1 MIQKTYL
8 LGCCALAL
16 TFSAASVARA
26 QQSSTPTASSDG
38 METTQGAAPSSG
50 TKKTRSDEIGSLGE
64 VVVTAERRAE
74 PLQKVPI
81 AIAEVSAARLAD
93 LGIQDI
99 TQINVAIPGVMVR
112 QASAFTL
119 PYIRGIGSAAKTP
132 LSEPPV
138 ATYVDDVYISSQTN
152 ILTFNNIADVEVD
165 KGPQGTLYGRNTTG
179 GVISVKTLDPTS
191 EPGGNFDIGY
201 GNYNTVNADGYIS
214 GGIADGLAANLAVVV
229 SHQGD
234 GFGKN
239 LANGKDVYQNEY
251 NYGLRSKW
259 LLTPDESDEVELIM
273 DYSSERN
280 SLSNPAVLIP
290 GTYTSAG
297 PVHRLSGNPYDI
309 DSDLQPLIVSQ
320 SGGGSLHIT
329 HDFASGFRIKSITAY
344 RRDYMFEN
352 LDIDSLPIKL
362 VDILDTNDT
371 EQLTQEVQLQST
383 DSGRLSWTT
392 GLFYFSTTAH
402 YDPLHVEFGFPP
414 TSDEYQRDR
423 FTADSVAAYAQGT
436 YALTADTHLTAGYR
450 YTYERRGIS
459 GSITD
464 ISTTAVSR
472 VSDQVSGAHETDSR
486 PSYRISLDHN
496 FNAGVMVYA
505 SFNSSFKS
513 GGYSVIN
520 APPYKPETLDAYE
533 VGLKSQFFGR
543 RVTLDLSGFDYQYR
557 NQQVQKILGGETLV
571 VNGAAARLYGLDVDL
586 SARLSAQLALTSG
599 IELLHAVYTSYPGA
613 PIGPPTGCCGVTTG
627 SATGNYLPFAPKIA
641 ANAGLVHDVPLAGG
655 MLRSTLLLYFTS
667 RYYAQVDNLES
678 QSAYVS
684 VNGSVKWES
693 AAGFSVKLW
702 ATNITNKVVM
712 ENAFDSPPTGSWQIS
727 YAPPRTYGVTL
738 GYAF

>member
-1 MIQKTYL
+1 MTHHTYL
-8 LGCCALAL
+8 LGCCALMWC
-16 TFSAASVARA
+16 AASGAWA
-26 QQSSTPTASSDG
+26 QQSPTADASFDG
-38 METTQGAAPSSG
+38 MQATQAVTESSE
-50 TKKTRSDEIGSLGE
+50 TKKARNHESASLGE

-81 AIAEVSAARLAD
+81 AISEVSAEQLAD

-112 QASAFTL
+112 QASAFAL

-179 GVISVKTLDPTS
+179 GVISVKTLEPTAV
-191 EPGGNFDIGY
+191 PAGNIDVGY
-201 GNYNTVNADGYIS
+201 GNYNTVNADGYVS
-214 GGIADGLAANLAVVV
+214 GKIVDGLSANLAMVV
-229 SHQGD
+229 SHQGN
-234 GFGKN
+234 GFGRN
-239 LANGKDVYQNEY
+239 LANGKDVYQNDY

-259 LLTPDESDEVELIM
+259 LLTPDESDRVELII

-297 PVHRLSGNPYDI
+297 LVHRLSGNPYDI
-309 DSDLQPLIVSQ
+309 DSDLQPVIISQ
-320 SGGGSLHIT
+320 AGGGSVHIT
-329 HDFASGFRIKSITAY
+329 HEFDSGFRIKSITAY

-362 VDILDTNDT
+362 VNILDTNDT
-371 EQLTQEVQLQST
+371 EQLTQEVQLQS
-383 DSGRLSWTT
+383 DNSGRLSWTT
-392 GLFYFSTTAH
+392 GIFYFSATAR

-436 YALTADTHLTAGYR
+436 YALTRDTHLTAGYR

-464 ISTTAVSR
+464 ISTSGISKI
-472 VSDQVSGAHETDSR
+472 SDQVNGTHETNDR
-486 PSYRISLDHN
+486 PSYRISLDHS
-496 FNAGVMVYA
+496 FNAGAMVYA

-520 APPYKPETLDAYE
+520 APPYKPETLEAYE
-533 VGLKSQFFGR
+533 VGLKSQFLR
-543 RVTLDLSGFDYQYR
+543 RSVTMDLAGFDYEYK

-586 SARLSAQLALTSG
+586 SARVSDQLALKSG

-641 ANAGLVHDVPLAGG
+641 ANVGLVHDMPLGGG
-655 MLRSTLLLYFTS
+655 MLRSTLLMYFTS

-678 QSAYVS
+678 QSSYACL
-684 VNGSVKWES
+684 NGSVRWES
-693 AAGFSVKLW
+693 AAGISVKLW
-702 ATNITNKVVM
+702 ATNITNKIVM
-712 ENAFDSPPTGSWQIS
+712 ENAFDSPPTGAWQIS
-727 YAPPRTYGVTL
+727 YAQPRLYGITL